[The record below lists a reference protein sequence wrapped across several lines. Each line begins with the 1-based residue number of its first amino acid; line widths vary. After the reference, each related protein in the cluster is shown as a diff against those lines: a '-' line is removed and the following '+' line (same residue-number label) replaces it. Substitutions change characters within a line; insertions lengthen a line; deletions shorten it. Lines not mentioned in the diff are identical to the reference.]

1 MGVAIFSTP
10 THAIFGWSSNENG
23 FDFMDKTSRGNF
35 VFFCRL
41 KIFYDHGDM
50 LLIRTIGP
58 MADRDLAAIVKRL
71 SNVTNGE
78 EGKEITL
85 RKNKTTDTYG
95 FKIQEEGIVTDVDM
109 VSSRLKKFNTF

>member
-1 MGVAIFSTP
+1 MPFLGGAVTKTGSIFM
-10 THAIFGWSSNENG
+10 N
-23 FDFMDKTSRGNF
+23 KTSRGNF